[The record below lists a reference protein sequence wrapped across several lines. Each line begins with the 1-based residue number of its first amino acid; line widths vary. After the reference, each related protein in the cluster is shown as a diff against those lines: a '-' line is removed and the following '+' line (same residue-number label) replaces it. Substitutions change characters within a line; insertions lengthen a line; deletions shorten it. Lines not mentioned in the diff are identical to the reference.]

1 MQNTRTKFYSKN
13 DRIIVFLVILF
24 GFSSVLSAK
33 KMFSGHG
40 SGTASD
46 PFQITTAAQL
56 NEVRNNLSANYI
68 LMSDIDLS
76 GWLETNSPSIGWTPI
91 SVFTGNFDGNFH
103 VVTGFWTTQANKDN
117 VALFGQAK
125 GNIVNLG
132 LNLTGAGVSGK
143 SNIGGLVGGIAGNL
157 TVSKCFVLGSITG
170 TSSRTGGLIG
180 GNGTQR
186 NDTVLIRD
194 CYFIGN
200 VVAPGDPVGGIIG
213 GGANGNSGNYTV
225 INCYAAG
232 NVTSSLSTGA
242 AGAMVGNWSFT
253 TGATEPTL
261 NVSGCFALLS
271 TVKGRTGITGRLCGW
286 VKAITQTHFSN
297 NSAYDGIE
305 VYAGA
310 TGNEGTLTTVSGTAT
325 NLNGLNKTLTDLCSQ
340 STYASASWDFSN
352 VWQIGNGTFQFPIL
366 KGFSL
371 NLQPSVSL
379 NFKKD
384 EFQIPPIFSD
394 NMVLQRNTT
403 VRLWGTAIPNATV
416 SIVTGWNQEQKTVSS
431 ASDGNWEVFV
441 KTGDAGGPYN
451 ISISS
456 EGVTKTI
463 QNILLGEVWICSG
476 QSNMTM
482 PLSGWGVDLPV
493 EGSAEAIAEAAA
505 YSEIRMFIAGRQTS
519 LEKKDYNTGSWQLAS
534 ANAQGLSAVAYFYA
548 LELRKKLGVPVGM
561 LHISWPGSTIQAWIS
576 PEVLQLYPEVNL
588 TISGDLT
595 QRTPTVLYNGM
606 LYPISRYIV
615 KGVIWYQGED
625 NVGQADLYRK
635 LFPAFV
641 RNWRNTLGQ
650 GEIPFYYVQL
660 APYKYQGS
668 SQNLAAQLREAQL
681 QCLDSLKNIQ
691 MITTGDLGEEL
702 NVHPAKKK
710 EVGQRLAYWSL
721 LKTYGFSEAPY
732 NQIYTSMCTQKAVS
746 GNKIILSFNNT
757 DNGLVL
763 QGDPSTAFEIA
774 GQNNIYYPAGAQI
787 TGAQL
792 EVWSDNVPNPTQV
805 RYAFKNY
812 CPSVLFNRYMIPV
825 SPFRTETL
833 SATSTATEIIKK
845 NNPVICPNPTKGKLS
860 IKGNTSA
867 DKLIYNSTGHLILTS
882 KSDNLDISG
891 LPSGIYSLIVEGK
904 PQKFIKL

>member
-1 MQNTRTKFYSKN
+1 MQNTRNKSYNQKV
-13 DRIIVFLVILF
+13 RIIVFLITLF
-24 GFSSVLSAK
+24 CFNSVLSAK
-33 KMFSGHG
+33 KMFTGNG

-56 NEVRNNLSANYI
+56 NEVRNNLSANYK

-76 GWLETNSPSIGWTPI
+76 GWLETNSPSTGWTPI
-91 SVFTGNFDGNFH
+91 SIFTGSFDGNFH
-103 VVTGFWTTQANKDN
+103 VVSGFWTTQTNKDN
-117 VALFGQAK
+117 IALFGQAK

-157 TVSKCFVLGSITG
+157 TVSKCFVSGNITG

-200 VVAPGDPVGGIIG
+200 VLALGDPVGGIIG
-213 GGANGNSGNYTV
+213 GGANGNSGNYTL

-242 AGAMVGNWSFT
+242 AGSIVGNWSFT
-253 TGATEPTL
+253 TGAIEPTL

-271 TVKGRTGITGRLCGW
+271 TIKGRTGITGRLCGW
-286 VKAITQTHFSN
+286 VKAATQTHFSN
-297 NSAYDGIE
+297 NSAYDGME

-310 TGNEGTLTTVSGTAT
+310 TGNEGTLTTISGTAT
-325 NLNGLNKTLTDLCSQ
+325 NQNGSNKTLTELSIQ
-340 STYASASWDFSN
+340 NTYSSASWDFSN
-352 VWQIGNGTFQFPIL
+352 VWQMGNGTFQFPIL

-371 NLQPSVSL
+371 NLQSSVSL
-379 NFKKD
+379 NFKKE
-384 EFQIPPIFSD
+384 EFQIPSIFSD
-394 NMVLQRNTT
+394 NMILQRNTS
-403 VRLWGTAIPNATV
+403 VCLWGTAAPNATV
-416 SIVTGWNQEQKTVSS
+416 SIVTGWNQEQKTVNA
-431 ASDGNWEVFV
+431 ASDGNWEAFV
-441 KTGDAGGPYN
+441 KTGDAGRPYN
-451 ISISS
+451 ISITSA
-456 EGVTKTI
+456 GVTKTI

-493 EGSAEAIAEAAA
+493 EGSAEAIAEATA
-505 YSEIRMFIAGRQTS
+505 YSDIRMFIAGRQTS
-519 LEKKDYNTGSWQLAS
+519 LEKKDNNTGSWQLAS
-534 ANAQGLSAVAYFYA
+534 ANAQGFSAAAYFYA

-561 LHISWPGSTIQAWIS
+561 VHISWPGSTIQAWIS
-576 PEVLQLYPEVNL
+576 TEVLQLYPEVNL

-606 LYPISRYIV
+606 LNPISRYIV

-668 SQNLAAQLREAQL
+668 TQNLAAQLREAQL
-681 QCLDSLKNIQ
+681 QCLDSLNNVQ

-721 LKTYGFSEAPY
+721 VKTYGFGEAPY
-732 NQIYTSMCTQKAVS
+732 NQIYTPICTQKTVLGS
-746 GNKIILSFNNT
+746 KIILSFNNT

-763 QGDPSTAFEIA
+763 QGDPASAFEIA
-774 GQNNIYYPAGAQI
+774 GQNNVYYPAGAQI
-787 TGAQL
+787 SGNQL
-792 EVWSDNVPNPTQV
+792 EVWSDNVSNPTQV
-805 RYAFKNY
+805 RYLFKNY

-833 SATSTATEIIKK
+833 PATSTATEIIKG
-845 NNPVICPNPTKGKLS
+845 NNHLICPNPTNGKITL
-860 IKGNTSA
+860 KGNPSGE
-867 DKLIYNSTGHLILTS
+867 KFIYNSTGSLMLTS
-882 KSDNLDISG
+882 TANDIDISCF
-891 LPSGIYSLIVEGK
+891 PSGFYSLIIEGK
-904 PQKFIKL
+904 PKKIIKL